1 MKKITFL
8 RMMLVA
14 VVMLLGM
21 GGILNAQILT
31 FEFSSLAG
39 NEATAPSNYND
50 VNLTSSSIS
59 RGSGLTASTNGE
71 RFNATNWALTSI
83 DNAVSGDKYM
93 EVTITPSSGYQFTV
107 SSIYIQLQRSSTGPS
122 AVALRSSVDN
132 YASNLDQVY
141 SITDG
146 TSTQNFTFTFTQS
159 ASTTPVT
166 YRFYMYAEATSG
178 SGGIGDGTGND
189 IIVNGVVSSAG
200 GTPTVATPSIEIT
213 SGVAKTT
220 DTYFNTAEVTI
231 SSATEGASIYYTTN
245 GDDPTTSS
253 TLYSAPFNVT
263 TTSTVKALAVK
274 TDMDD
279 SGIASKTITIVAPA
293 TATVPYSE
301 AFNNTLGDWYNYEV
315 AGTKPWYASADG
327 AIANGYN
334 GGDVESWLISPKFT
348 ATEDGLNL
356 TFNYASKYVGDPIL
370 VKVSSDYIGY
380 GSPAAANWTTLS
392 TILAPE
398 VQDDAY
404 TVKLSGNIINAA
416 SGTTYFALVY
426 DAAAAPYS
434 DWRITNASIDLPPA
448 GPTITV
454 TEAEVPAMSAYAD
467 ATDTETITVNGLNLT
482 GDITLALSGTD
493 AAQFSLSTS
502 TLSPTAGSVTDASV
516 TITYEPTAA
525 GSHTATLTLSS
536 AGASDVTKS
545 LSGTATW
552 APLDA
557 PVATAASGLS
567 SSGFTANWEAVT
579 GATEY
584 ELSVYTKEESVV
596 NATDLFISEYV
607 EGSSNNKYIEVF
619 NGTGVS
625 VDLSDYQLLLFG
637 NGSATATNTAQ
648 LSGTLANGSTMVYK
662 NSSAALTLPLG
673 VTAESNTAVN
683 FNGDDAVALYKIS
696 TSSYVDIF
704 GRIGNDPG
712 SAWTGDGGYTTVDK
726 TLIRKSS
733 VTNGI
738 TESPTGTGVTAFTT
752 LTTEWDLYATDY
764 ADNLGSHTFAGVG
777 YALNQITGSPF
788 TVTGEMSKA
797 ITGLAASTTYYYT
810 VKAKNVNV
818 TSESSSEISA
828 ITSFGTSTDNPTI
841 TNIYAHN
848 ANIHFTATAGEK
860 VEVYNA
866 VGQKIISTLATDG
879 QNELPVNAK
888 GVMIV
893 KVGSRLAKVIL

>member
-8 RMMLVA
+8 RIMLVA
-14 VVMLLGM
+14 VVMLLGIS
-21 GGILNAQILT
+21 GVLNAQILT
-31 FEFSSLAG
+31 FEFASLAG

-93 EVTITPSSGYQFTV
+93 EVTITPVSGYQFTV

-132 YASNLDQVY
+132 YTSNLDQVY

-189 IIVNGVVSSAG
+189 IIVSGVVSSAG
-200 GTPTVATPSIEIT
+200 GTPTVATPVIEVT

-220 DTYFNTAEVTI
+220 DTYFNTAEVTL
-231 SSATEGASIYYTTN
+231 SSSTDGASIYYTLDGN
-245 GDDPTTSS
+245 DPTTSS

-274 TDMDD
+274 AEMDD
-279 SGIASKTITIVAPA
+279 SGIASKTITIVTPA

-301 AFNNTLGDWYNYEV
+301 TFNNTLGDWYNYEV
-315 AGTKPWYASADG
+315 AGTKPWYASVNG
-327 AIANGYN
+327 AIANGFG

-370 VKVSSDYIGY
+370 VKVSGDYIGY

-434 DWRITNASIDLPPA
+434 DWRITNASVDLPPA

-536 AGASDVTKS
+536 AGASDVTRS

-557 PVATAASGLS
+557 PVATAASGVS

-584 ELSVYTKEESVV
+584 ELSVYTKEGGLSANSFVNPGYESTELTPWNFETGMNQEIVTNIIKSGTQSLRTSVV
-596 NATDLFISEYV
+596 ATKKITQSVNVINGKEYKLSFWYYIDEASTGSGFRVWTTNGATIYLPSSTTYFNTKGSWEYV
-607 EGSSNNKYIEVF
+607 ETLFTPTSDIVLFEIRTY
-619 NGTGVS
+619 NG
-625 VDLSDYQLLLFG
+625 
-637 NGSATATNTAQ
+637 NTMY
-648 LSGTLANGSTMVYK
+648 LDDFELVYDET
-662 NSSAALTLPLG
+662 SLT
-673 VTAESNTAVN
+673 
-683 FNGDDAVALYKIS
+683 
-696 TSSYVDIF
+696 
-704 GRIGNDPG
+704 
-712 SAWTGDGGYTTVDK
+712 
-726 TLIRKSS
+726 
-733 VTNGI
+733 
-738 TESPTGTGVTAFTT
+738 
-752 LTTEWDLYATDY
+752 
-764 ADNLGSHTFAGVG
+764 
-777 YALNQITGSPF
+777 QIAGSPF
-788 TVTGEMSKA
+788 SVTDGTSKA
-797 ITGLAASTTYYYT
+797 ITGLSSSSTYYYT
-810 VKAKNVNV
+810 VKAKNTNV
-818 TSESSSEISA
+818 TSETSNEIVAS
-828 ITSFGTSTDNPTI
+828 ILSGNNNPSLTS
-841 TNIYAHN
+841 IYAHN
-848 ANIHFTATAGEK
+848 AKIHFAATAGEK

>member
-1 MKKITFL
+1 VLRNATAAQDGFPGALGTYSMRVGNTALSKVAIT
-8 RMMLVA
+8 VA
-14 VVMLLGM
+14 T
-21 GGILNAQILT
+21 GGVA
-31 FEFSSLAG
+31 EFSIKVRRWDNSPMPNYTVKYSVDGGSNWTSLTKIDG
-39 NEATAPSNYND
+39 TLLTTSNFFTY
-50 VNLTSSSIS
+50 SSGVINS
-59 RGSGLTASTNGE
+59 
-71 RFNATNWALTSI
+71 
-83 DNAVSGDKYM
+83 AVSNFKIEIQNTGTTERIMLDDF
-93 EVTITPSSGYQFTV
+93 TWTGY
-107 SSIYIQLQRSSTGPS
+107 
-122 AVALRSSVDN
+122 
-132 YASNLDQVY
+132 
-141 SITDG
+141 
-146 TSTQNFTFTFTQS
+146 
-159 ASTTPVT
+159 
-166 YRFYMYAEATSG
+166 
-178 SGGIGDGTGND
+178 IG
-189 IIVNGVVSSAG
+189 G
-200 GTPTVATPSIEIT
+200 GTPTVATPSIEVT

-220 DTYFNTAEVTI
+220 DTYFNTAEVTL
-231 SSATEGASIYYTTN
+231 SSSTDGASIYYTLDGN
-245 GDDPTTSS
+245 DPTTSS

-607 EGSSNNKYIEVF
+607 EGSSSNKYIEVF

-637 NGSATATNTAQ
+637 NGSSTASNTAQ

-673 VTAESNTAVN
+673 VTAENNTAVN

-738 TESPTGTGVTAFTT
+738 TESPTGTGATAFTT

-788 TVTGEMSKA
+788 TVTGETSKA
-797 ITGLAASTTYYYT
+797 ITALTASTTYYYT

-818 TSESSSEISA
+818 TSDSSNEISA
-828 ITSFGTSTDNPTI
+828 ITSFGTSTDNPSSLTS
-841 TNIYAHN
+841 IYAHN
-848 ANIHFTATAGEK
+848 AKIHFTATAGEK

>member
-8 RMMLVA
+8 RNLIVLVA
-14 VVMLLGM
+14 LL
-21 GGILNAQILT
+21 
-31 FEFSSLAG
+31 
-39 NEATAPSNYND
+39 
-50 VNLTSSSIS
+50 V
-59 RGSGLTASTNGE
+59 GSGSAMGQTTINFDNAGSWVQDGST
-71 RFNATNWALTSI
+71 ALTSYA
-83 DNAVSGDKYM
+83 NHAYVESG
-93 EVTITPSSGYQFTV
+93 VTIQGTIVVRNTTSAQDGFPGALGTYSMRLRDATGSKALITIASGGVADFSFKVRRWDGSPLPEFTV
-107 SSIYIQLQRSSTGPS
+107 KY
-122 AVALRSSVDN
+122 SVDGG
-132 YASNLDQVY
+132 SNWTNLTT
-141 SITDG
+141 ING
-146 TSTQNFTFTFTQS
+146 TLLTTSEFFT
-159 ASTTPVT
+159 
-166 YRFYMYAEATSG
+166 YTSG
-178 SGGIGDGTGND
+178 VINSDVDNFQIEILRTAGERIMIDDFTWTGYIG
-189 IIVNGVVSSAG
+189 G
-200 GTPTVATPSIEIT
+200 GTPTVATPSIEVT

-536 AGASDVTKS
+536 AGASDVTRS

-557 PVATAASGLS
+557 PVATAASGVS

-584 ELSVYTKEESVV
+584 ELSVYTKEGGLSANSFVNPGYESTELTPWNFETGMNQEIVTNIIKSGTQSLRTSVV
-596 NATDLFISEYV
+596 ATKKITQSVNVINGKEYKLSFWYYIDEASTGSGFRVWTTNGATIYLPSSTTYFNTKGSWEYV
-607 EGSSNNKYIEVF
+607 ETLFTPTSDIVLFEIRTY
-619 NGTGVS
+619 NG
-625 VDLSDYQLLLFG
+625 
-637 NGSATATNTAQ
+637 NTMY
-648 LSGTLANGSTMVYK
+648 LDDFELVYDET
-662 NSSAALTLPLG
+662 SLT
-673 VTAESNTAVN
+673 
-683 FNGDDAVALYKIS
+683 
-696 TSSYVDIF
+696 
-704 GRIGNDPG
+704 
-712 SAWTGDGGYTTVDK
+712 
-726 TLIRKSS
+726 
-733 VTNGI
+733 
-738 TESPTGTGVTAFTT
+738 
-752 LTTEWDLYATDY
+752 
-764 ADNLGSHTFAGVG
+764 
-777 YALNQITGSPF
+777 QIAGSPF
-788 TVTGEMSKA
+788 SVTDGTSKA
-797 ITGLAASTTYYYT
+797 ITGLSSSSTYYYT
-810 VKAKNVNV
+810 VKAKNTNV
-818 TSESSSEISA
+818 TSETSNEIVAS
-828 ITSFGTSTDNPTI
+828 ILSGNNNPSLTS
-841 TNIYAHN
+841 IYAHN

>member
-8 RMMLVA
+8 RNLIVLVA
-14 VVMLLGM
+14 LL
-21 GGILNAQILT
+21 
-31 FEFSSLAG
+31 
-39 NEATAPSNYND
+39 
-50 VNLTSSSIS
+50 V
-59 RGSGLTASTNGE
+59 GSGSAFAQTEQVIYSTGFESAEGFTASTSYN
-71 RFNATNWALTSI
+71 NTT
-83 DNAVSGDKYM
+83 VKYQG
-93 EVTITPSSGYQFTV
+93 P
-107 SSIYIQLQRSSTGPS
+107 TG
-122 AVALRSSVDN
+122 
-132 YASNLDQVY
+132 QQWG
-141 SITDG
+141 IFMG
-146 TSTQNFTFTFTQS
+146 T
-159 ASTTPVT
+159 ASTTNALTGAQSMQMRSYSGNYTAGSAFTNFNLANVT
-166 YRFYMYAEATSG
+166 KVTFKALAYNSSTTNLNAYYSTDGGSTWSAPTSIAVSTTTTEYTYNISATGEFSTVR
-178 SGGIGDGTGND
+178 IK
-189 IIVNGVVSSAG
+189 IEHPLVNLAGRLTIDDVQVYGMVSS
-200 GTPTVATPSIEIT
+200 TPTVATPSIEVT

-220 DTYFNTAEVTI
+220 DTYFNTAEVTL
-231 SSATEGASIYYTTN
+231 SSSTDGASIYYTLD

-274 TDMDD
+274 AEMDD

-315 AGTKPWYASADG
+315 AGTKPWYASVNG
-327 AIANGYN
+327 AIANGYG

-356 TFNYASKYVGDPIL
+356 TFNYASKYIGNPIL

-380 GSPAAANWTTLS
+380 GSPADATWTTLS

-467 ATDTETITVNGLNLT
+467 ATDSETITVNGLNLT

-502 TLSPTAGSVTDASV
+502 TLSPTSGSVTDASV
-516 TITYEPTAA
+516 TITYEPTSA

-536 AGASDVTKS
+536 AGADDVTRS

-557 PVATAASGLS
+557 PVATDASGIS

-607 EGSSNNKYIEVF
+607 EGSSSNKYIEVF

-625 VDLSDYQLLLFG
+625 VDLSDYQLLMFS
-637 NGSATATNTAQ
+637 NGSATASNTAQ

-673 VTAESNTAVN
+673 VTAENNTAVN

-738 TESPTGTGVTAFTT
+738 TESPTGTGTTAFTT

-788 TVTGEMSKA
+788 TVTGETSKG
-797 ITGLAASTTYYYT
+797 ITALTASTTYYYT

-818 TSESSSEISA
+818 TSDSSNEISA
-828 ITSFGTSTDNPTI
+828 ITSFGTSTDNPSLTS
-841 TNIYAHN
+841 IYAHN
-848 ANIHFTATAGEK
+848 SNIHFTATAGEK

-893 KVGSRLAKVIL
+893 KVGSRLVKVIL

>member
-8 RMMLVA
+8 RNLIVLVA
-14 VVMLLGM
+14 LL
-21 GGILNAQILT
+21 
-31 FEFSSLAG
+31 
-39 NEATAPSNYND
+39 
-50 VNLTSSSIS
+50 V
-59 RGSGLTASTNGE
+59 GSGSAMGQTTINFDNAGSWVQDGST
-71 RFNATNWALTSI
+71 ALTSYANHAYVESGVTIQGTNVLRNATAAQDGFPGALGTYSMRVGNTALSKVAITVATGGVAEFSIKVRRWDNSPMPNYTVKYSVDGGSNWTSLTKI
-83 DNAVSGDKYM
+83 DGTLLTTSNFFTYSSGVINSAVSNFKIEIQNTGTTERIMLDDF
-93 EVTITPSSGYQFTV
+93 TWTGY
-107 SSIYIQLQRSSTGPS
+107 
-122 AVALRSSVDN
+122 
-132 YASNLDQVY
+132 
-141 SITDG
+141 
-146 TSTQNFTFTFTQS
+146 
-159 ASTTPVT
+159 
-166 YRFYMYAEATSG
+166 
-178 SGGIGDGTGND
+178 IG
-189 IIVNGVVSSAG
+189 G
-200 GTPTVATPSIEIT
+200 GTPTVATPSIEVT

-220 DTYFNTAEVTI
+220 DTYFNTAEVTL
-231 SSATEGASIYYTTN
+231 SSSTDGASIYYTLDGN
-245 GDDPTTSS
+245 DPTTSS

-607 EGSSNNKYIEVF
+607 EGSSSNKYIEVF

-625 VDLSDYQLLLFG
+625 VDLSLL
-637 NGSATATNTAQ
+637 
-648 LSGTLANGSTMVYK
+648 
-662 NSSAALTLPLG
+662 
-673 VTAESNTAVN
+673 N
-683 FNGDDAVALYKIS
+683 FQ
-696 TSSYVDIF
+696 
-704 GRIGNDPG
+704 
-712 SAWTGDGGYTTVDK
+712 
-726 TLIRKSS
+726 
-733 VTNGI
+733 
-738 TESPTGTGVTAFTT
+738 E
-752 LTTEWDLYATDY
+752 
-764 ADNLGSHTFAGVG
+764 H
-777 YALNQITGSPF
+777 
-788 TVTGEMSKA
+788 
-797 ITGLAASTTYYYT
+797 
-810 VKAKNVNV
+810 
-818 TSESSSEISA
+818 
-828 ITSFGTSTDNPTI
+828 
-841 TNIYAHN
+841 
-848 ANIHFTATAGEK
+848 
-860 VEVYNA
+860 
-866 VGQKIISTLATDG
+866 
-879 QNELPVNAK
+879 
-888 GVMIV
+888 
-893 KVGSRLAKVIL
+893 

>member
-8 RMMLVA
+8 RNLIVLVA
-14 VVMLLGM
+14 LL
-21 GGILNAQILT
+21 
-31 FEFSSLAG
+31 
-39 NEATAPSNYND
+39 
-50 VNLTSSSIS
+50 V
-59 RGSGLTASTNGE
+59 GSGSAMGQTTINFDNAGSWVQDGST
-71 RFNATNWALTSI
+71 ALTSYANHAYVESGVTIQGTNVLRNATAAQDGFPGALGTYSMRVGNTALSKVAITVATGGVAEFSIKVRRWDNSPMPNYTVKYSVDGGSNWTSLTKI
-83 DNAVSGDKYM
+83 DGTLLTTSNFFTYSSGVINSAVSNFKIEIQNTGTTERIMLDDF
-93 EVTITPSSGYQFTV
+93 TWTGY
-107 SSIYIQLQRSSTGPS
+107 
-122 AVALRSSVDN
+122 
-132 YASNLDQVY
+132 
-141 SITDG
+141 
-146 TSTQNFTFTFTQS
+146 
-159 ASTTPVT
+159 
-166 YRFYMYAEATSG
+166 
-178 SGGIGDGTGND
+178 IG
-189 IIVNGVVSSAG
+189 G
-200 GTPTVATPSIEIT
+200 GTPTVATPSIEVT

-220 DTYFNTAEVTI
+220 DTYFNTAEVTL
-231 SSATEGASIYYTTN
+231 SSSTDGASIYYTLDGN
-245 GDDPTTSS
+245 DPTTSS

-607 EGSSNNKYIEVF
+607 EGSSSNKYIEVF

-637 NGSATATNTAQ
+637 NGSSTASNTAQ

-673 VTAESNTAVN
+673 VTAENNTAVN

-738 TESPTGTGVTAFTT
+738 TESPTGTGATAFTT

-788 TVTGEMSKA
+788 TVTGETSKA
-797 ITGLAASTTYYYT
+797 ITALTASTTYYYT

-818 TSESSSEISA
+818 TSDSSNEISA
-828 ITSFGTSTDNPTI
+828 ITSFGTSTDNPSSLTS
-841 TNIYAHN
+841 IYAHN
-848 ANIHFTATAGEK
+848 AKIHFTATAGEK